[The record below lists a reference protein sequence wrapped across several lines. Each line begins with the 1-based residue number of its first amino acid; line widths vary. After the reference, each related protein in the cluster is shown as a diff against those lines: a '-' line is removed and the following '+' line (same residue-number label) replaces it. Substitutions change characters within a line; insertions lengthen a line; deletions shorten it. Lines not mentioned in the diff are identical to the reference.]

1 MKTRSQCGFQ
11 LKSALAHFASFYEMN
26 ALELAAWCYLLRLHV
41 SCSDSLDGLIEILQM
56 TGYHTK
62 SLLGHKMDCYLCK
75 LVGQEATFPEK
86 YARWCRDSMACTSLS
101 LGQVNS
107 IYKEMNRGIL
117 ALRKPKLLNQVV
129 DDVIEAEISEI
140 QPGKVRKTT
149 IFKCELAGPPFQP
162 LTPYFEP
169 FEAPLL
175 DEITGGLFDVNNYL
189 S

>member
-1 MKTRSQCGFQ
+1 
-11 LKSALAHFASFYEMN
+11 
-26 ALELAAWCYLLRLHV
+26 
-41 SCSDSLDGLIEILQM
+41 
-56 TGYHTK
+56 
-62 SLLGHKMDCYLCK
+62 
-75 LVGQEATFPEK
+75 
-86 YARWCRDSMACTSLS
+86 MACTSLS